1 VRFGAGEALRR
12 ACELRLVHAFS
23 APLIYPPFGAEYDPH
38 DRGPRARMRDLLAHM
53 ALDIGRDHPQLSVT
67 TRLIDGS
74 PGGVLVAASREA
86 GLLVVGHR
94 GLGGFAELLA
104 GSVGVQAAGHAHCP
118 VVVRGGP
125 VAADAPIVVG
135 VDGSPGARAAVSA
148 AFDEAHRR
156 GVELFIVHLLSN
168 HALQPESRATAGGY
182 REASTAD
189 PVAEPGAVAGV
200 HGCRAIASSLC

>member
-1 VRFGAGEALRR
+1 MNVPVIVGFEGSAPARTAVRYGAGEALRR

-23 APLIYPPFGAEYDPH
+23 SPLIYPPFGAEYDPH

-86 GLLVVGHR
+86 GLLVVGDR

-104 GSVGVQAAGHAHCP
+104 GSVGVQAAGHAP
-118 VVVRGGP
+118 LPGG
-125 VAADAPIVVG
+125 G
-135 VDGSPGARAAVSA
+135 GGAWR
-148 AFDEAHRR
+148 
-156 GVELFIVHLLSN
+156 
-168 HALQPESRATAGGY
+168 AGG
-182 REASTAD
+182 
-189 PVAEPGAVAGV
+189 G
-200 HGCRAIASSLC
+200 